1 LVYLGYNIKQKNINM
16 EVVFKNYCM
25 VILGNIDGCENEVKY
40 ISESVPSIVK
50 MKNVAICT
58 FITVAKTIELKTY
71 FNSFGRNFFLFE
83 LNPNTSCY
91 NINNMDTYARL
102 FSEFENQDD
111 LQMEELSSRLN
122 DEINYKC
129 GDTKTKKDFD
139 EPETLIDYFKE
150 LSKPDK
156 EDFIND
162 ILDKGVKNMTDDDKK
177 IMEFFSKDK

>member
-1 LVYLGYNIKQKNINM
+1 M

-25 VILGNIDGCENEVKY
+25 VILGNTNGCEKEVKN
-40 ISESVPSIVK
+40 ISEATPSIVK

-58 FITVAKTIELKTY
+58 FITIMNTFELNGY
-71 FNSFGRNFFLFE
+71 FKSFGRNFFLFE
-83 LNPNTSCY
+83 LNPSTSCY
-91 NINNMDTYARL
+91 NINNTHTYARL

-129 GDTKTKKDFD
+129 GDINPKKDFD

-150 LSKPDK
+150 LSKSDK
-156 EDFIND
+156 EEFIND
-162 ILDKGVKNMTDDDKK
+162 ILDKGIKNMTDDDKK
-177 IMEFFSKDK
+177 IMEMFSKDK

>member
-1 LVYLGYNIKQKNINM
+1 M

-25 VILGNIDGCENEVKY
+25 IILGNIDGCENEVKH

-58 FITVAKTIELKTY
+58 FITVARVVELKSY
-71 FNSFGRNFFLFE
+71 FNSFNRNFFLFE
-83 LNPNTSCY
+83 LNPTTSCY

-102 FSEFENQDD
+102 FAEFENQDD
-111 LQMEELSSRLN
+111 LQMEELSGILN

-129 GDTKTKKDFD
+129 GETKINKDFD
-139 EPETLIDYFKE
+139 EPETLIDYFRE

-156 EDFIND
+156 EDFINET
-162 ILDKGVKNMTDDDKK
+162 LDKGVKNMTDDDKK
-177 IMEFFSKDK
+177 IMEVFSKDK

>member
-1 LVYLGYNIKQKNINM
+1 
-16 EVVFKNYCM
+16 
-25 VILGNIDGCENEVKY
+25 
-40 ISESVPSIVK
+40 

-58 FITVAKTIELKTY
+58 FITVARVVELKSY
-71 FNSFGRNFFLFE
+71 FNSFNRNFFLFE
-83 LNPNTSCY
+83 LNPTTSCY

-102 FSEFENQDD
+102 FAEFENQDD
-111 LQMEELSSRLN
+111 LQMEELSGILN

-129 GDTKTKKDFD
+129 GETKINKDFD

-156 EDFIND
+156 EDFINE

-177 IMEFFSKDK
+177 IMEVFSKDK

>member
-1 LVYLGYNIKQKNINM
+1 M
-16 EVVFKNYCM
+16 EVVFKNYCII
-25 VILGNIDGCENEVKY
+25 ILGNTTSCEKEVKN
-40 ISESVPSIVK
+40 ISEATPSIVN
-50 MKNVAICT
+50 MKNVTICT
-58 FITVAKTIELKTY
+58 FITIMNTLELGDY
-71 FNSFGRNFFLFE
+71 FKSFGRNFFLFE
-83 LNPNTSCY
+83 LNPSTSCY

-129 GDTKTKKDFD
+129 GDIKTKKDFD

-150 LSKPDK
+150 LSKSDK

-177 IMEFFSKDK
+177 IMEVFSKDK